1 MYLSS
6 SIHIQGNKKKKK
18 LNNVKNILAAF
29 SLQFSVL
36 YNTVVIFLCNGGYQV
51 EFLSFKRKGLCMGG
65 STGMLKYMSYD
76 TDSTKMLLTFL
87 NHPVIYV
94 LWHIQQG
101 YRNI

>member
-1 MYLSS
+1 MLKTYWRHFLYSFLFFTILLSFFC
-6 SIHIQGNKKKKK
+6 
-18 LNNVKNILAAF
+18 VMAA
-29 SLQFSVL
+29 
-36 YNTVVIFLCNGGYQV
+36 TR
-51 EFLSFKRKGLCMGG
+51 LSFKRKGLCMGG